1 MKSREKIV
9 LILMAI
15 AVLYGAYD
23 LFFSS
28 PIKPVTKTSEQGV
41 EETKTFV
48 LDMVKFLTKD
58 DTSTIDTY
66 IITRAASGWNR
77 DPFLRSEQFF
87 ESKGNK
93 ESSESEA
100 EVVSF
105 RYTGYLET
113 GDKKLAV
120 INGMEYEEGE
130 NLDQAGYFL
139 RSISKARVIVGKKGD
154 MSNITLSLEE
164 GSIPSLEKK
173 KPLPVKEITINLP
186 ALKNKK

>member
-1 MKSREKIV
+1 
-9 LILMAI
+9 MAI
-15 AVLYGAYD
+15 AVLYGAYA

-41 EETKTFV
+41 EETETFV

-77 DPFLRSEQFF
+77 DPFLRSELFF
-87 ESKGNK
+87 ESTGNK
-93 ESSESEA
+93 ESSEAEA
-100 EVVSF
+100 VVVSF

-139 RSISKARVIVGKKGD
+139 RSISKARVIVGKKGE
-154 MSNITLSLEE
+154 MNNITLSLEE

-173 KPLPVKEITINLP
+173 NSLPVKEISINLP
-186 ALKNKK
+186 ALKNEE